1 MTAHAGCP
9 IPSAVGPD
17 RLGPNR
23 LGPDRLGPRSF
34 GVLRGLV
41 AVLAALVLLVSGG
54 AARGA
59 ALSGGAGPG
68 PDGGTGGTGRGGET
82 GRIGSGSARAWPVGG
97 PGGVLGRFEPP
108 ATPWAAGHRGV
119 DLAAAPGA
127 EVRAAA
133 AGVVTFS
140 GLVAGRPV
148 VTVTHPGSGSPPLRT
163 TYLPVAGTAPVG
175 TEVPAGQ
182 VIGRLVPDGRHCPAR
197 DCLHWGLLRGGRY
210 LDPLALFGAG
220 AARLLPL
227 GGAGRT

>member
-1 MTAHAGCP
+1 M
-9 IPSAVGPD
+9 GPD
-17 RLGPNR
+17 G
-23 LGPDRLGPRSF
+23 LGPRSF

-59 ALSGGAGPG
+59 ALSGGIGPG
-68 PDGGTGGTGRGGET
+68 PGEGAGGTGGGRET
-82 GRIGSGSARAWPVGG
+82 GRSGSDGARAWPVGG
-97 PGGVLGRFEPP
+97 PDGVLGRFEPP

-163 TYLPVAGTAPVG
+163 TYLPVTGTAPVG

-182 VIGRLVPDGRHCPAR
+182 VIGRLAPDGRHCPAR